1 MPRCPLRNAV
11 HGDADGLCVRPKP
24 ASAATPAIIA
34 LSAADAALS
43 AAAAAL
49 SAAALASALPSTAA
63 LPSCGAGVMP
73 SGATTAA

>member
-49 SAAALASALPSTAA
+49 ASALPSTAA

-73 SGATTAA
+73 SGATAAA